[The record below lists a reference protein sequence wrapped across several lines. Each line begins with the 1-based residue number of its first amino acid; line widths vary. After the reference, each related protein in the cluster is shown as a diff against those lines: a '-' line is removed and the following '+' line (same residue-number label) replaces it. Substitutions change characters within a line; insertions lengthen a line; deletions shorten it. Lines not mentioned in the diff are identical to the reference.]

1 MNLITLNI
9 DSIQLNQPL
18 PFVLR
23 GFNGVLLAQ
32 KGYVIGSRTELE
44 TLVARGAQLCVDIDE
59 SADSH
64 RAYLAQ
70 LQRMLLSGQPLG
82 EIASMQIQA
91 DTQPAPPARTV
102 LQSDGP
108 LDWHELQLSATQLLS
123 TPHADDFRERFMALH
138 QALASHSLQAP
149 DATLLALVYL
159 SAQETQMYSATH
171 SMLVACVAMI
181 VARTTLLWSEE
192 QVRHT
197 GYAALGMN
205 LSMTELQDQLALQ
218 TEPLSSAQITAI
230 ETHAE
235 CSATLLQQRGIDDDV
250 VLDAVRWHHHHAPGP
265 LAQKTPAQQISRLL
279 QRADVFAARI
289 APRAARMPM
298 PITAAMQ
305 SCYYDERQQVDN
317 AGAAIVKTLG
327 IYPPGAFVRLASQEV
342 GMVLKRGA
350 TATTPRIAVLLNR
363 NDMPTGEMISRD
375 TALPAWKI
383 TGAVAHHEMR
393 VAISLKRLLAMV

>member
-18 PFVLR
+18 PFALR
-23 GFNGVLLAQ
+23 GFNGVLLAK

-44 TLVARGAQLCVDIDE
+44 TLVTRGAQLYVDTDE
-59 SADSH
+59 SGDSH
-64 RAYLAQ
+64 RTYVSQ
-70 LQRMLLSGQPLG
+70 LQRMLLSEQPLG

-91 DTQPAPPARTV
+91 ETPPVWTAPADDA
-102 LQSDGP
+102 P

-123 TPHADDFRERFMALH
+123 TPHTDEFRERFMALH
-138 QALASHSLQAP
+138 QALARQSLQAP

-181 VARTTLLWSEE
+181 VAGTTLQWSQE
-192 QVRHT
+192 QVQQT

-205 LSMTELQDQLALQ
+205 LAMTELQDQLALQ
-218 TEPLSSAQITAI
+218 TEPLSSAQIATI
-230 ETHAE
+230 ESHTE
-235 CSATLLQQRGIDDDV
+235 RSATLLQQWCIGDDV
-250 VLDAVRWHHHHAPGP
+250 VLDAVRWHHHHAPGA
-265 LAQKTPAQQISRLL
+265 LAKKTPAQKISRLL
-279 QRADVFAARI
+279 QRADVFAARM
-289 APRAARMPM
+289 APRAARTPM

-305 SCYYDERQQVDN
+305 SCYYDEKQQVDE

-327 IYPPGAFVRLASQEV
+327 IYPPGIFVRLASQEV

-350 TATTPRIAVLLNR
+350 TATTPRVAVLLNR
-363 NDMPTGEMISRD
+363 NDMPTGEMIPRD
-375 TALPAWKI
+375 TAMPAWKI
-383 TGAVAHHEMR
+383 TNAVAQHDIR
-393 VAISLKRLLAMV
+393 VAIALKRLLAMV